1 MGACPRMHGRAAS
14 FACDQPPLEIELFLE
29 EVEGMK
35 LVYAIVHDEDGP
47 KVMEELNKSGFSVT
61 KLCSSGGFLKAGNT
75 TLLVGIE
82 EESLDTVIDVI
93 KKKSKSRKQII
104 NSSMTPN
111 GMGGMFI
118 PYPVEVVVGGATIFV
133 LDVERFEKV

>member
-1 MGACPRMHGRAAS
+1 
-14 FACDQPPLEIELFLE
+14 
-29 EVEGMK
+29 MK
-35 LVYAIVHDEDGP
+35 LVFAIVHDEDGP
-47 KVMEELNKSGFSVT
+47 KVMEELNKNGFSVT

-82 EESLDTVIDVI
+82 EENLDTVIEVI
-93 KKKSKSRKQII
+93 KKKSKSRKQVI

-133 LDVERFEKV
+133 LAVNHIEKV

>member
-1 MGACPRMHGRAAS
+1 
-14 FACDQPPLEIELFLE
+14 
-29 EVEGMK
+29 MK
-35 LVYAIVHDEDGP
+35 LVFAIVHDEDGP
-47 KVMEELNKSGFSVT
+47 KVMEELNKNGFSVT

-82 EESLDTVIDVI
+82 EENLDTVIEVI
-93 KKKSKSRKQII
+93 KKKSKSRKQVI

-133 LDVERFEKV
+133 LDVSHFEKV